1 MRNVMKTVATAAFGL
16 LFVAGHVFAAQP
28 TVELKECKNNTCER
42 FRVGMYRVKDTV
54 TMNLL
59 VEKEKGERLSIRLMD
74 QKGKVLMEDIT
85 PRQIEKFG
93 RKLNFSEI
101 QDGVYTLEVADGTEK
116 VVKSIYL
123 STNEVRE
130 VNRTLLG
137 VN

>member
-1 MRNVMKTVATAAFGL
+1 MRNVMKTVSAAAFGL
-16 LFVAGHVFAAQP
+16 LFVAGNVFAAP
-28 TVELKECKNNTCER
+28 PIELKECKNNTCER

>member
-1 MRNVMKTVATAAFGL
+1 MKNVMKTLALAAFAAIL
-16 LFVAGHVFAAQP
+16 LTNHVSATPIA
-28 TVELKECKNNTCER
+28 LKECKDNTCEK
-42 FRVGMYRVKDTV
+42 FRVGMYRVKNTV

-59 VEKEKGERLSIRLMD
+59 IEKQKGERLAIRLLD
-74 QKGKVLMEDIT
+74 QKGKVLMEDIVS
-85 PRQIEKFG
+85 RQADKVG

-101 QDGVYTLEVADGTEK
+101 QDGIYTLEVADGTEK

-130 VNRTLLG
+130 VNRTLVG

>member
-1 MRNVMKTVATAAFGL
+1 MRNVMKNLTLGAFAIL
-16 LFVAGHVFAAQP
+16 LLNNNLSANP
-28 TVELKECKNNTCER
+28 IELKECQNNTCER
-42 FRVGMYRVKDTV
+42 FRVGMYRIKDTV

-59 VEKEKGERLSIRLMD
+59 VEKQKGERLSIRLLN
-74 QKGKVLMEDIT
+74 QKGDVLMEDILAK
-85 PRQIEKFG
+85 QANKIG

-101 QDGVYTLEVADGTEK
+101 ADGVYTLEVSDGSEK
-116 VVKSIYL
+116 VVKSIFL